1 RERREGTH
9 RGPGPV
15 WATER
20 CKRRQRLAAAGV
32 SVGQL
37 AARFG
42 PTDNAVV
49 RRLYFLRGLPQ
60 PDFAA
65 ERLRLA
71 AAVRREQK
79 ERRTQT
85 ALDAMRAAIARGVPR
100 DIAIAQARKGGAS
113 ARAIG
118 DVVGLTFRA
127 VHRIYLLHY

>member
-1 RERREGTH
+1 MRKVNYPVSSPFWTPERD
-9 RGPGPV
+9 
-15 WATER
+15 
-20 CKRRQRLAAAGV
+20 KRLKQLVAAGV
-32 SVGQL
+32 SIGKT

-42 PTDNAVV
+42 TTDNAVI

-60 PDFAA
+60 PDPAA

-71 AAVRREQK
+71 AAARRERK
-79 ERRTQT
+79 ERQTQT
-85 ALDAMRAAIARGVPR
+85 ALAAMRAAIARGVPR
-100 DIAIAQARKGGAS
+100 DLAIAQARKAGAS